1 MEIFDSFLAQNGSVG
16 FESFVP
22 KARTIL
28 KLPGEAFGKSY
39 AIALPLA
46 GRGRIA
52 SPDAIR
58 VRGQALLSTQ
68 SKNLGSQDRQPSDPM
83 D

>member
-1 MEIFDSFLAQNGSVG
+1 MEIFDSFLAQNGLVG

-39 AIALPLA
+39 AIALPGGGGSA
-46 GRGRIA
+46 RMRESAKRGG
-52 SPDAIR
+52 
-58 VRGQALLSTQ
+58 VG
-68 SKNLGSQDRQPSDPM
+68 
-83 D
+83 